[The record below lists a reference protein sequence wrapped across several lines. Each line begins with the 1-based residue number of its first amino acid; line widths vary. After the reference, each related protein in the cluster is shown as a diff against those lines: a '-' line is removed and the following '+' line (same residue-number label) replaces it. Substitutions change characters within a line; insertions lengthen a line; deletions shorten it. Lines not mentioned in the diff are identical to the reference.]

1 MRSRPEYPDARH
13 DTRARRRSFRAAP
26 PTAAP
31 IRAGP
36 SRIDCPA
43 PNATRRT
50 ANAHTRQVT
59 RDPHPDERQAARRGG
74 TRAPPGECGLC
85 DANGRTR
92 LRSGPDAPSARG
104 RIVFNRMCADE
115 EPYRVKAY
123 ARMESPDGR
132 ARAVAAVLAGYRATG
147 GRTVFV
153 DVRLQRL
160 KLDAGKAWRDVEYA
174 IRLTGRGARGALDG
188 PMVGSY
194 VGGAQGQEPAY
205 RQFGTDERGTADWMT
220 FVEPDDR
227 TGNTDHFHYFGP
239 ELSFKAP
246 DLGVEGP
253 QDEFDLALVLR
264 NEANGRALR
273 APRTAGT
280 GAGTNLDHGASHAQ
294 GPRIGRDAESRPGR
308 RIVQLPGAGLEV
320 PQVHRG
326 ARGRQGVPRSVRDGN
341 AGRRRMRCGA
351 NDPSGSRP
359 VPVLRENCGRV
370 TILRQCGKNAG
381 LGSSVAT
388 IGSHLDDSSRPSER
402 APVAAGAAAAGTTPN
417 PRVSATP

>member
-1 MRSRPEYPDARH
+1 MPTPGKSRVIPTPMSGKLRGAVVLALLLVNAACATQTAEPVFDPDPMLH
-13 DTRARRRSFRAAP
+13 
-26 PTAAP
+26 
-31 IRAGP
+31 
-36 SRIDCPA
+36 
-43 PNATRRT
+43 
-50 ANAHTRQVT
+50 
-59 RDPHPDERQAARRGG
+59 
-74 TRAPPGECGLC
+74 PPG
-85 DANGRTR
+85 
-92 LRSGPDAPSARG
+92 G

-174 IRLTGRGARGALDG
+174 IRLTGRSARGALDG

-264 NEANGRALR
+264 NEANGRALELR
-273 APRTAGT
+273 
-280 GAGTNLDHGASHAQ
+280 
-294 GPRIGRDAESRPGR
+294 GPRVRVPERIWIMEPPTPRALGLAETLNPAQEGGLFSFLGRAWKYRKCIE
-308 RIVQLPGAGLEV
+308 E
-320 PQVHRG
+320 RG
-326 ARGRQGVPRSVRDGN
+326 AAKGFLGPYVTATQGG
-341 AGRRRMRCGA
+341 GA
-351 NDPSGSRP
+351 
-359 VPVLRENCGRV
+359 
-370 TILRQCGKNAG
+370 
-381 LGSSVAT
+381 
-388 IGSHLDDSSRPSER
+388 
-402 APVAAGAAAAGTTPN
+402 
-417 PRVSATP
+417 